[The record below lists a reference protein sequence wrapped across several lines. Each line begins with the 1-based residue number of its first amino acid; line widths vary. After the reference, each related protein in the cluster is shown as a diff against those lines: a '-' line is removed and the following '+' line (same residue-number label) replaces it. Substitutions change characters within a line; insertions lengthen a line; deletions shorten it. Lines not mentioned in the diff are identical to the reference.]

1 MQFEVGSITEGSI
14 TGIKNFGAFVELQ
27 NGKTGLV
34 HISEISNAFVKEIKD
49 YLKEGDKVKVK
60 VINVSPEGRVELS
73 IKQASGGN
81 VAADTKNDFIKREE
95 PKVKSSVSMANK
107 FEDMMNKF
115 KKLSDE
121 KLANFKNKVESRRS
135 RTGHRGG
142 M

>member
-1 MQFEVGSITEGSI
+1 MQFEVGSITEGNI

-73 IKQASGGN
+73 IKQASGGS

>member
-73 IKQASGGN
+73 IKQASGGS

>member
-73 IKQASGGN
+73 IKQASGGS
-81 VAADTKNDFIKREE
+81 VAADTKSNFIKREE
-95 PKVKSSVSMANK
+95 PKVKNSVSMANK

-142 M
+142 V

>member
-73 IKQASGGN
+73 IKQASGGS
-81 VAADTKNDFIKREE
+81 VAADTKSNFIKREE
-95 PKVKSSVSMANK
+95 PKVKNSVSMANK

>member
-81 VAADTKNDFIKREE
+81 VAADTKNDVIKREE